1 LKWNDQQQQND
12 VYHHQE
18 DDWMPAINKQ
28 VDLSYG
34 HDHRMIRS
42 YQSLCGRHQGNIG
55 LMQKY
60 RNDVN
65 IGMDTNQDRYSL
77 TSVDG
82 RLNYHETNQYILT
95 ICLIKLSI
103 GL

>member
-42 YQSLCGRHQGNIG
+42 YQSLCEASRKYWFNAKISQRRKYWYGHQSRQIQPYFCGWAAE
-55 LMQKY
+55 LP
-60 RNDVN
+60 
-65 IGMDTNQDRYSL
+65 
-77 TSVDG
+77 
-82 RLNYHETNQYILT
+82 
-95 ICLIKLSI
+95 
-103 GL
+103 